1 MDCCLLP
8 KTEILKSSKAANV
21 HQSHKASSGRSTDVR
36 NPVYLFPEAQATS
49 SLMTKDMIH
58 DSISTNM
65 VTCQYLR
72 LCCCHDKSSFFPL
85 LINIY
90 QLGTWSGASPRA
102 SEGSRMWYTAHWWY
116 EIHPHSVPDIL
127 WTFDGHAVTWNLFCI
142 TRHAAIM
149 RTASYI
155 TMNWVFK
162 QHTVHHVFS
171 YNICNHISFT
181 ALYHFDVIGERYQ
194 WKEICSCHKQCAA
207 AAPVNS
213 PIMPHWCS
221 GNIIAYLFIKMPL
234 EWPCPQ
240 L

>member
-1 MDCCLLP
+1 MPIPQTVL
-8 KTEILKSSKAANV
+8 
-21 HQSHKASSGRSTDVR
+21 
-36 NPVYLFPEAQATS
+36 
-49 SLMTKDMIH
+49 
-58 DSISTNM
+58 
-65 VTCQYLR
+65 
-72 LCCCHDKSSFFPL
+72 CHDKSSFFSTANQHISVGH
-85 LINIY
+85 LIRCIPEGFWRQPDVIY
-90 QLGTWSGASPRA
+90 SSLIATCL
-102 SEGSRMWYTAHWWY
+102 H

-162 QHTVHHVFS
+162 HHTVHHVFS
-171 YNICNHISFT
+171 YSICDHISFT

-194 WKEICSCHKQCAA
+194 WKEICSCHQQCAA